1 MATTTTAQHP
11 TDKRPVPVGRP
22 ASRLPGPPWYSAAG
36 NTIRFLR
43 DALGLSVAM
52 RERYGDVVSVPTLMG
67 TITMI
72 FHPDGVRHVLQE
84 HHMNYN
90 KDIPDYHVLSLL
102 IGKGLLTND
111 GASWLQQRRLIQPA
125 FHRERVSAF
134 GPLMTNATQTW
145 LDRCEAAGFGDTDMP
160 LDIPREMGALTLTIV
175 CQALFGADLPR
186 ADMKRVGSALTA
198 ANHLLTQALYVPGL
212 LSLPTPQRRRLRAAR
227 RELHA
232 VVDEIIRQRRAQPNQ
247 AEQRDDLL
255 AMLLDA
261 RDAESGTGMSDQQA
275 RDEILTLLLA
285 GHETTANALS
295 WIFYLLAQHP
305 EAVTALWEEYRAVL
319 GGRPPQL
326 VDLPQLPRTR
336 MVVEEALR
344 LYPPAWAVG
353 RHALGTDEI
362 GGFIIPKGAYVV
374 LAQYVTHRHP
384 AFWDNP
390 DTFDPERFSDERA
403 ADRHRSAYFPFGG
416 GPRLCI
422 GNQFALMEAQLI
434 LATILSR
441 QELQLAPNAHV
452 VPEPLITLRPGG
464 ALLMTLHRTDGQPS
478 APART

>member
-1 MATTTTAQHP
+1 
-11 TDKRPVPVGRP
+11 
-22 ASRLPGPPWYSAAG
+22 
-36 NTIRFLR
+36 
-43 DALGLSVAM
+43 
-52 RERYGDVVSVPTLMG
+52 
-67 TITMI
+67 
-72 FHPDGVRHVLQE
+72 
-84 HHMNYN
+84 
-90 KDIPDYHVLSLL
+90 
-102 IGKGLLTND
+102 
-111 GASWLQQRRLIQPA
+111 
-125 FHRERVSAF
+125 
-134 GPLMTNATQTW
+134 MTNATQAW

-175 CQALFGADLPR
+175 CQALFGADLPP
-186 ADMKRVGSALTA
+186 ADVERVGSALTA

-232 VVDEIIRQRRAQPNQ
+232 IVDEIIRRRRAQE
-247 AEQRDDLL
+247 EQRSDLL
-255 AMLLDA
+255 AVLLEA
-261 RDAESGTGMSDQQA
+261 RDAESGKGMSDQQA

-305 EAVTALWEEYRAVL
+305 EAVTTLRKEYRDVL
-319 GGRPPQL
+319 GGRPPRL
-326 VDLPQLPRTR
+326 DDLPQLPRTR
-336 MVVEEALR
+336 MVVEEAMR

-362 GGFIIPKGAYVV
+362 GGYTIPKGAYVV

-384 AFWDNP
+384 AFWPDP
-390 DTFDPERFSDERA
+390 DTFDPERFSEERSA
-403 ADRHRSAYFPFGG
+403 ERRRYAYFPFGG

-434 LATILSR
+434 LATILAR
-441 QELQLAPNAHV
+441 HEVRLAPTAHV

-464 ALLMTLHRTDGQPS
+464 ALLMTLHRTDGQPP
-478 APART
+478 APARA